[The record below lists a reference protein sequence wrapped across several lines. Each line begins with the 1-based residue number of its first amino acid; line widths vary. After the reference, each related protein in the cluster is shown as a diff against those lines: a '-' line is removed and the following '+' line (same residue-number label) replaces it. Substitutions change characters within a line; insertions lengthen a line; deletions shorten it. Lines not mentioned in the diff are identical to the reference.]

1 MRMNYQF
8 LAKAVLG
15 VAFLLFPLNTSLKA
29 DTTYNDGGVH
39 GINSTISTGVVSI
52 DNKTTVNVM
61 TNGVITGAV
70 QDNAE
75 GIDLMNNSS
84 VNIYDGSVTAGTGSR
99 AVGIYSQEAS
109 SISIYGG
116 TIAGGSGTATYGIDA
131 SNSNL
136 NINGGN
142 IKGGSGDYSMGIVT
156 GNSTTNIHGGN
167 ITGGSGKWSDGIET
181 YNSTMNIYGGNI
193 TGGSGGQWDY
203 GAQISI
209 GSVVNIYGG
218 SISGGS
224 IGIVADRSSVV
235 NWYGGNI
242 SAGTEKWATGIVAF
256 DDSRMNIFGSDFNYG
271 FGPVNDRSG
280 ILIGTL
286 SDGTAIN
293 IRFRQDYAGQIILS
307 GIPEPA
313 TLTLLGLGGLAVLK
327 RRKR

>member
-29 DTTYNDGGVH
+29 DTTYNDGGTH
-39 GINSTISTGVVSI
+39 NINSTIPTGVVSI

-70 QDNAE
+70 QDNAD

-84 VNIYDGSVTAGTGSR
+84 VNIYDGSVTAGTGSG

-116 TIAGGSGTATYGIDA
+116 TIAGGSGYGILAD
-131 SNSNL
+131 NSNL

-167 ITGGSGKWSDGIET
+167 ITGGSGKWSYGIAT

-203 GAQISI
+203 GAKISI

-218 SISGGS
+218 GISGGL
-224 IGIVADRSSVV
+224 IGIEADRSSVV

-256 DDSRMNIFGSDFNYG
+256 EDSRINIFGSDFNYG
-271 FGPVNDRSG
+271 FGSISNTSG
-280 ILIGTL
+280 ILTGTL

-293 IRFRQDYAGQIILS
+293 IKFEQDYAGQIILS
-307 GIPEPA
+307 TIPEPA
-313 TLTLLGLGGLAVLK
+313 SIAILTLGGLAILK